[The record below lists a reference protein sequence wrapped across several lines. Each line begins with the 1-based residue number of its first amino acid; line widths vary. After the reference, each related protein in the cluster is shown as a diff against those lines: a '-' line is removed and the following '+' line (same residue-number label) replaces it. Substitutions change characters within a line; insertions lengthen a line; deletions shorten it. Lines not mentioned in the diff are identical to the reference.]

1 MMNQLH
7 QQSQYQKGDW
17 VTGKSVHD
25 ELIHGYVESVNNYL
39 GTIKIFVLEC
49 DNPETV
55 GKTIETFQNRISQLE
70 EPDFEKDESY
80 LLNLI
85 EVSLITKDK
94 EWFMELSEQLNQLR
108 NELEEVIPC

>member
-1 MMNQLH
+1 MNQLD

-17 VTGKSVHD
+17 VKGKSVHD

-39 GTIKIFVLEC
+39 GTIKVFVLEC

-55 GKTIETFQNRISQLE
+55 GKVIETFQNRISQLD

-94 EWFMELSEQLNQLR
+94 EWFMDLSKQLKQLR
-108 NELEEVIPC
+108 QESKEVISC

>member
-7 QQSQYQKGDW
+7 QQSLYHKGDW
-17 VTGKSVHD
+17 VKGKSVHD

-70 EPDFEKDESY
+70 EPDLEKDESY

-94 EWFMELSEQLNQLR
+94 EWFMELSDQLNQLR
-108 NELEEVIPC
+108 NEAEEVIPC